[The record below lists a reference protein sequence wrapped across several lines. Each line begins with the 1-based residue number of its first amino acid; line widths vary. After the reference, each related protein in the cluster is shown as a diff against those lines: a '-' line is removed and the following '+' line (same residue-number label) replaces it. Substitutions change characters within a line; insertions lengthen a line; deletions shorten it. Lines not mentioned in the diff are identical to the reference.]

1 MGAAC
6 SVSPAE
12 TRVETVYI
20 KPQENPKQGAK
31 PDQNGTRP
39 PRVQTT
45 THQDPISVEREGL
58 KTDSGFQ
65 NVPNKTAQIPNSVP
79 EIHLEDYNM
88 DDNDNVAVSDVG
100 SDDLVDPSLN
110 IDDTEKKIER
120 SRRTS
125 KMENKAVTKQKLLR
139 RMASQETVT
148 KEQGHSTDT
157 TTQIQWTTL

>member
-20 KPQENPKQGAK
+20 KPQENPKQGA
-31 PDQNGTRP
+31 QTGNGTTRP

-45 THQDPISVEREGL
+45 THQDPISVEGEGL

-65 NVPNKTAQIPNSVP
+65 NGPNTTTQIPNSVP

-157 TTQIQWTTL
+157 TAQTWTTL